1 MSGRGFY
8 QILNQSIGAIG
19 DYHGYERQPV
29 TQALRNG
36 PSLARKYAGSPEAE
50 EGLFIYQEPLFQDDI
65 TSFCAFLFAFH
76 VLKCL
81 TVKI

>member
-8 QILNQSIGAIG
+8 QILNQSIGSIG

-36 PSLARKYAGSPEAE
+36 PSLAREYAGSL
-50 EGLFIYQEPLFQDDI
+50 EGGRGAAHISGGLVPR
-65 TSFCAFLFAFH
+65 
-76 VLKCL
+76 
-81 TVKI
+81 